1 MRDKRFRLISIV
13 LIGLKFI
20 ICNDKCIVG
29 YFDFFMVEVNIY
41 GLFYSCDKV
50 FVWLCVVWC
59 VIFYCNSIVGV
70 VVIE

>member
-50 FVWLCVVWC
+50 FVWLCVV
-59 VIFYCNSIVGV
+59 
-70 VVIE
+70 